1 MPRSILLALSLFL
14 LPSIG
19 LSHETWLEPQQYQI
33 SSTGTLR
40 ADLRNGEGFSGFR
53 LAYMPAKQVR
63 MDVMQDGQTAAIAG
77 RMGDIPAVQLTGLQD
92 GLAVLIYQSS
102 LNRITYQDASK
113 FQNFVTH
120 KGFPEVLEIHKSRG
134 LPETGFA
141 EGYIRYAKALVAVGD
156 GAGADA
162 ATGLETEFV
171 ALTNPY
177 STDFDGTMRVQLF
190 YEGQPRGDA
199 QIEVFARAPDDTVSI
214 STFRTDADGIAAIP
228 VLPNQTYLFD
238 GVVMREPADP
248 SPDGKT
254 PIAWESLWAA
264 LTFFVPAR

>member
-1 MPRSILLALSLFL
+1 
-14 LPSIG
+14 
-19 LSHETWLEPQQYQI
+19 
-33 SSTGTLR
+33 
-40 ADLRNGEGFSGFR
+40 
-53 LAYMPAKQVR
+53 MPAKQVR
-63 MDVMQDGQTAAIAG
+63 MDVIQDGQTAAIAG

-92 GLAVLIYQSS
+92 GLAVLVYQST

-113 FQNFVTH
+113 FENFVTH
-120 KGFPEVLEIHKSRG
+120 KGFPEVLEVHKARG

-156 GAGADA
+156 GTGADT
-162 ATGLETEFV
+162 ATGMETEFV

-177 STDFDGTMRVQLF
+177 ASDFDGTMHVQLF
-190 YEGQPRGDA
+190 YQGQPRADA
-199 QIEVFARAPDDTVSI
+199 QVEVFARAPDDTVSI
-214 STFRTDADGIAAIP
+214 NTFRTDADGIAAIP

-254 PIAWESLWAA
+254 PIVWESLWAA